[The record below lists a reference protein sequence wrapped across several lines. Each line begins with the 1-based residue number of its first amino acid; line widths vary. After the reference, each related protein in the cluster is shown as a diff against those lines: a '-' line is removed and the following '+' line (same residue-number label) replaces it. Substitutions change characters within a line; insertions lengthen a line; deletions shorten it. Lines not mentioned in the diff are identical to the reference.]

1 MEELK
6 PKIGFI
12 DEYGL
17 LPAVIYALNE
27 NKVLMLTGETGTG
40 IGFGAIRLDN
50 PFSCG
55 KYSTR
60 LG

>member
-1 MEELK
+1 MDMEELK

-40 IGFGAIRLDN
+40 IGFGAI
-50 PFSCG
+50 
-55 KYSTR
+55 
-60 LG
+60 